1 MSLHDHYCLVFLLCD
16 WLHICIGDQELE
28 NGHVAVRDRKQGD
41 IGVMSLE
48 EFKEKIAAEKA
59 SRSL

>member
-1 MSLHDHYCLVFLLCD
+1 MQKIPYMLIL
-16 WLHICIGDQELE
+16 GDQELA
-28 NGHVAVRDRKQGD
+28 NGQVAVRERKQGD
-41 IGVMSLE
+41 VGAMSLE